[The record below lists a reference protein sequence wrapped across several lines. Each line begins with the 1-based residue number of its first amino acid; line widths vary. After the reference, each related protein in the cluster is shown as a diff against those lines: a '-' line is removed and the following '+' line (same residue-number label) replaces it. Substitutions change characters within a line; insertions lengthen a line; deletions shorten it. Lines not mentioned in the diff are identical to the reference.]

1 MKIFK
6 KIIMIIF
13 VLIVLIIIFATVD
26 YNRVKNGE
34 QPIFSKKTGTLMDG
48 GTVEYTGFGYKIID
62 YHKLLPMWVHTEIGT
77 SESLYYDDVKIG
89 TWFMSMMDD
98 TEEYD
103 DYINRLINEKSNEKK

>member
-34 QPIFSKKTGTLMDG
+34 QPIFSKATGTLMDG

-62 YHKLLPMWVHTEIGT
+62 YHKMLPTWVYAEIGAQ
-77 SESLYYDDVKIG
+77 EPLYYDDVKIG

-98 TEEYD
+98 AEEYD

>member
-34 QPIFSKKTGTLMDG
+34 QPIFSKVTGTLMDG
-48 GTVEYTGFGYKIID
+48 GTVEYIGLGYKIID
-62 YHKLLPMWVHTEIGT
+62 YHKMLPTWVHAELGT
-77 SESLYYDDVKIG
+77 NKSLYYDDVKIG
-89 TWFMSMMDD
+89 TLFMSMMDD